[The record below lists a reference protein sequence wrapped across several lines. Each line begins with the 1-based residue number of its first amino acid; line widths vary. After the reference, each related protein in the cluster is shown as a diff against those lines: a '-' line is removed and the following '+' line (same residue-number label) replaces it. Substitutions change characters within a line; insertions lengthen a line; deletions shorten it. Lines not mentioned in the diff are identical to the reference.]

1 MSVSPVSSAVTD
13 QYESGIVS
21 MLGASGSSSSGPTAV
36 DPTNLQQTADDQTI
50 LAMNPALVQTISEQA
65 ASPSLVASAEAMG
78 MLTGTSGTT
87 TESQSLLSSLATSL
101 QLWQNLSDSGAL
113 TSNTSLA
120 QSLLQHYTTPS
131 AISPGSLVN
140 TTA

>member
-1 MSVSPVSSAVTD
+1 
-13 QYESGIVS
+13 
-21 MLGASGSSSSGPTAV
+21 
-36 DPTNLQQTADDQTI
+36 NLQQTADDQTI
-50 LAMNPALVQTISEQA
+50 LATNPTLVQTISEQA
-65 ASPSLVASAEAMG
+65 ASPSLVPSAEAMT
-78 MLTGTSGTT
+78 MLAGTSGTT
-87 TESQSLLSSLATSL
+87 TQSQSLLSSLGTSL

-120 QSLLQHYTTPS
+120 QSLLQNYTTPS